1 MTERPDARSASAR
14 PGPVGSA
21 FAVRPTL
28 ALGSIETYARCG
40 RRLASL
46 FDEDRRY
53 APSGDA
59 RFRLVN
65 EVVLVI
71 RSAHTLAD
79 ERAKTVAE
87 VLDDDPARALPPDT
101 LSTEEQAVFR
111 SLVEQYREAFGDH
124 PATLDLSRSGATQRR
139 DSASGLFTLSGRTD
153 LVLNPRRESGEVDRL
168 PIVRRVHT
176 RQPHSTWAD
185 PGYAVLLRLPTP
197 RAANDVVLR
206 IERMWASPVP
216 GASENVVTG
225 KDVDGFRTDLLE
237 LITHAPQR
245 RDVAEPGWWCGSC
258 PMMRGCPAVA
268 QQPFEELVA
277 NVRGP
282 SGIAPSWPG
291 APS

>member
-1 MTERPDARSASAR
+1 MTERSVPRSGPSR

-28 ALGSIETYARCG
+28 ALGSIETHARCG

-59 RFRLVN
+59 GFRLVN
-65 EVVLVI
+65 EVVLAI

-79 ERAKTVAE
+79 ERAITVAK

-124 PATLDLSRSGATQRR
+124 PATIDLSRSGATQRR

-153 LVLNPRRESGEVDRL
+153 LVFHPRGESEEVDRV
-168 PIVRRVHT
+168 PIVRRIHT
-176 RQPHSTWAD
+176 RQPRSTWAD
-185 PGYAVLLRLPTP
+185 PGYAVLLRLPTS

-216 GASENVVTG
+216 GVSENVVTG
-225 KDVDGFRTDLLE
+225 DDVDGFRTDLLE
-237 LITHAPQR
+237 LITDAPQR
-245 RDVAEPGWWCGSC
+245 SDVAEPGWWCGSC
-258 PMMRGCPAVA
+258 PVIRRCPAVA

-282 SGIAPSWPG
+282 AIIAPSGLG
-291 APS
+291 ALS

>member
-1 MTERPDARSASAR
+1 MTELRLEASSGAA
-14 PGPVGSA
+14 GAG

-28 ALGSIETYARCG
+28 ALGSIETHARCG

-59 RFRLVN
+59 GFRLVN
-65 EVVLVI
+65 EVVSAI
-71 RSAHTLAD
+71 RSTHTLAD
-79 ERAKTVAE
+79 ERAMTVAE

-111 SLVEQYREAFGDH
+111 ALVEQYREAFGDH
-124 PATLDLSRSGATQRR
+124 PATIDLTRSGATQRR

-153 LVLNPRRESGEVDRL
+153 LVLNPRRETGEVDGV
-168 PIVRRVHT
+168 PIVRRIHT
-176 RQPHSTWAD
+176 RQPRSTWAD

-206 IERMWASPVP
+206 VERTWASPVP
-216 GASENVVTG
+216 GVSENVVTG
-225 KDVDGFRTDLLE
+225 DDVDRFRTDLLA

-245 RDVAEPGWWCGSC
+245 SDVAEPGWWCGSC
-258 PMMRGCPAVA
+258 PVIQRCPAVA
-268 QQPFEELVA
+268 QQPFEELVT
-277 NVRGP
+277 NVREPPRIARSGLGTP
-282 SGIAPSWPG
+282 S
-291 APS
+291 